1 MYKFHNSHFFHS
13 PYIPNSHHH
22 VRTETCFDHRR
33 PKVKFCMANTFPIFE
48 RIEILRFWS
57 GELCMHN
64 KQRDDRFVCC
74 SFKWAYFFC
83 RHFLSCRLLTVSVFS
98 PFADLSC
105 MFSPLCRMHI
115 MRANVALKLHVNS
128 PNYRRNAIHIR
139 NIHII
144 LFSVHA
150 RLSSVYLCFCFRFSF
165 HRFDI
170 SFHAG
175 NYCRSDNSLAYTH
188 VSIPTSRFHIFECSD
203 KQGKDSREKRMMHGM
218 IVFECFHFSSSS
230 LSRACTSC
238 VVDAAKKKNRMMG

>member
-1 MYKFHNSHFFHS
+1 
-13 PYIPNSHHH
+13 
-22 VRTETCFDHRR
+22 
-33 PKVKFCMANTFPIFE
+33 MANTFPIFE
-48 RIEILRFWS
+48 RIEILRFSS

-105 MFSPLCRMHI
+105 MLFSPLCRMHI

-128 PNYRRNAIHIR
+128 SNYRRNAIHIR

-144 LFSVHA
+144 LSSVHA
-150 RLSSVYLCFCFRFSF
+150 RLSSVYLCFCFRLSLSTYP
-165 HRFDI
+165 FDI

-188 VSIPTSRFHIFECSD
+188 VSIPTSRFHIFECSI
-203 KQGKDSREKRMMHGM
+203 SREKTAERRGW
-218 IVFECFHFSSSS
+218 
-230 LSRACTSC
+230 CTEW
-238 VVDAAKKKNRMMG
+238 